1 MNKLP
6 TLVCQSLDPV
16 SRPEVRASLH
26 RPWPMLPAAAR
37 HHLAH
42 QVARLLRPMLL
53 ELRDTSMAET
63 THAEPAS
70 DR

>member
-1 MNKLP
+1 MNNLS
-6 TLVCQSLDPV
+6 TLVFQSLDPV
-16 SRPEVRASLH
+16 SRLEVRASLH

-37 HHLAH
+37 RQLAQ

-63 THAEPAS
+63 THAEPAGE
-70 DR
+70 R

>member
-1 MNKLP
+1 MNNLP
-6 TLVCQSLDPV
+6 TLVFQSLDPV

-37 HHLAH
+37 RQLAQ

-63 THAEPAS
+63 THAEPAGE
-70 DR
+70 R